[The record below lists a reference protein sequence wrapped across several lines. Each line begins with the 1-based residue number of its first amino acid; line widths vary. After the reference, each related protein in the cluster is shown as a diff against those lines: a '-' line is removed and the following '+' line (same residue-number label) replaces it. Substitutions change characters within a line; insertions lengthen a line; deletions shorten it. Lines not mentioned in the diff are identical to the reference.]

1 MIGAIKNDGGKEI
14 TALDGMKKQLEPHFE
29 LIAQEDMSF
38 LIRETAR
45 KHQWTVAHAT
55 VWVRRED

>member
-1 MIGAIKNDGGKEI
+1 MIGAVKNADGTET
-14 TALDGMKKQLEPHFE
+14 TALAGMKKLLEPQFQ
-29 LIAQEDMSF
+29 LVAQQDMPL

-55 VWVRRED
+55 VWIRQDK

>member
-1 MIGAIKNDGGKEI
+1 MIGAIKNADGTET
-14 TALDGMKKQLEPHFE
+14 TALDGMRKLLEPQFQ
-29 LIAQEDMSF
+29 LISQEDMPF

-55 VWVRRED
+55 VWVRLHN